1 VLSFVSVDILTGK
14 VLADLEDLTFSG
26 SLKETY
32 GRPEQLTVSLPVA
45 SAPEGWVTATRP
57 YSVALVC
64 LADDGARPLWGAIV
78 TNRKTGLGPSI
89 ELSMATIPE
98 YFDRQFLGNETFTAR
113 PQNLLVKDL
122 VEKYAKN
129 PRAAGMFGIPLRVQ
143 VEGGNGVARDKTYAD
158 KEDKTLLSAL
168 QDLSGLEG
176 GPEWVVE
183 WENNNQVITP
193 VLRVS
198 DRIGASA
205 PVGLL
210 PSVQFSAPGCVSDA
224 VYEESY
230 KSGDGANDIMAT
242 SSGSSDARPQSSHQ
256 RTLNDGRP
264 TVEFR
269 WSPSSSI
276 TQIPTLDSHARRVQ
290 AAFADGMAMLSL
302 TANRYE
308 APELGAEWRLG
319 DDVYVDLTSPAWA
332 GGLTGTARVVGWELT
347 ETTVS
352 PTLLLDQASVSWL
365 LS

>member
-1 VLSFVSVDILTGK
+1 VLSFVSVDLLTGR
-14 VLADLEDLTFSG
+14 VLADLEDLIFSG
-26 SLKETY
+26 TLKETY
-32 GRPEQLTVSLPVA
+32 GRPESLTVSLPVS

-57 YSVALVC
+57 YSVAIVC

-78 TNRKTGLGPSI
+78 TNRKTGLGENI
-89 ELSMATIPE
+89 ELSMATVPE

-113 PQNLLVKDL
+113 PQNLMVKDL

-129 PRAAGMFGIPLRVQ
+129 ARAVGMFGLPLRVQ
-143 VEGGNGVARDKTYAD
+143 IEGGNGVARDKKYYD
-158 KEDKTLLSAL
+158 SEDKSLLSAL

-183 WENNNQVITP
+183 WENVNQLITP
-193 VLRVS
+193 VLRVA
-198 DRIGASA
+198 DRIGATA

-210 PSVQFSAPGCVSDA
+210 PGVQFTAPGCVQSA

-230 KSGDGANDIMAT
+230 KAGDGANDIMAT
-242 SSGSSDARPQSSHQ
+242 SSGSSDARPQSNRQ

-276 TQIPTLDSHARRVQ
+276 TQTATLDSHARRVRD
-290 AAFADGMAMLSL
+290 AFADGMSTLALV
-302 TANRYE
+302 ANRYE
-308 APELGAEWRLG
+308 APELGSEWRLG

-332 GGLTGTARVVGWELT
+332 GGLTGVARVVGWELT

-352 PTLLLDQASVSWL
+352 PVLLLSQATVSWL